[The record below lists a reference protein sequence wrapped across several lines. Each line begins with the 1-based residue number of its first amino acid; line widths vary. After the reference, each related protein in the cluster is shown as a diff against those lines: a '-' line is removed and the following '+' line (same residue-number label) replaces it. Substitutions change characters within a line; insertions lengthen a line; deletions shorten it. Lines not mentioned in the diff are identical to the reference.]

1 MSVPGGPH
9 IDGLWHSTAMG
20 ASYDALFGPL
30 RTLFGAVVMHDQ
42 VSDDPAVGRR
52 GGMVWVGDNSIEL
65 GEPVGEQSPVRGFVE
80 KLGGGMHSLA
90 LRVPDAAA
98 ARERLAAAGAP
109 AAAFI
114 GDDVFFTR
122 PADSHGLML
131 EWSAMHTDDDPRF
144 GYPLPEPSGPPVVAA
159 RAGGALRVRDRRG
172 RRSDRRP
179 RNGSPSCSAPRCCG
193 RHRARRPGEIGALVS
208 LGDCVLVLV
217 ALPAT
222 PGDWPWTQPPT
233 RPRFHGHGLEVDDLP
248 AALAALEAAGVGVV
262 ARLEHAVLLDPAATT
277 IPTFLSG
284 HGFPEDP
291 RRG

>member
-1 MSVPGGPH
+1 VSAPGGPY

-20 ASYDALFGPL
+20 PDYDAYLGPL
-30 RTLFGAVVMHDQ
+30 RDLFGAVVMHDQ
-42 VSDDPAVGRR
+42 VSADPAVGRR
-52 GGMVWVGDNSIEL
+52 GGMVWVGDNSVEL

-90 LRVPDAAA
+90 LRIPDAAA

-109 AAAFI
+109 AAASI

-144 GYPLPEPSGPPVVAA
+144 GDALPEPSGPPVVPLAPAVRYGFVTAAVADPSAAA
-159 RAGGALRVRDRRG
+159 RRLAELFGTDVLRSTPG
-172 RRSDRRP
+172 T
-179 RNGSPSCSAPRCCG
+179 G
-193 RHRARRPGEIGALVS
+193 PGEIGALVS
-208 LGDCVLVLV
+208 LGDCVLALF
-217 ALPAT
+217 ALPAA
-222 PGDWPWTQPPT
+222 PEAWPWTQPPT
-233 RPRFHGHGLEVDDLP
+233 RARFHGHGLEVADLSG
-248 AALAALEAAGVGVV
+248 ALDALDAAGIAVV
-262 ARLEHAVLLDPAATT
+262 ARLEHAVLLDPSATGV
-277 IPTFLSG
+277 PTFLSD